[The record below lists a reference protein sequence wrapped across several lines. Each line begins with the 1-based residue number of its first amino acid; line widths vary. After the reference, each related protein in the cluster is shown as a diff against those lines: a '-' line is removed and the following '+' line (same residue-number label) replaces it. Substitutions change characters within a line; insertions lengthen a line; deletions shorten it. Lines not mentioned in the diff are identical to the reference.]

1 MKIAFIPSTFL
12 PIIGGAEI
20 QAHNLGNEI
29 GKKNHVDILLL
40 NKINLEKIN
49 YRVKILPK
57 LLISIVYLFKYYLK
71 IDLTYFY
78 EIYFLHLIKKKRYDI
93 WHFHSLNYKTLLFIK
108 TLKKLNQKVVVTF
121 QGADIQIDR
130 SINYGYRLKKKYNDL
145 FVEVIPMADVYFAI
159 SNNIISDLKLLKLD
173 KNKIIKIPNSVDFQK
188 VKNIKSK
195 KYKKFT
201 ILTVGRYA
209 EKKKG
214 FDLIKK
220 ISKFI
225 IGKIDFQW
233 IIIGRETHR
242 LMEEEYLKK
251 NSNYFKIINEIKN
264 NNEFIF
270 PNIELI
276 KYYKSADVYANLAR
290 IESFGIT
297 IIEAMASFLPVLSFS
312 TKGGDELVINKKNG
326 FLLNIG
332 DFEQYAKKLILI
344 SKNKKVFSEIKKFN
358 KEYLL
363 RFDLKTVGYKTVKT
377 YKDII
382 SK

>member
-220 ISKFI
+220 ISKFL

-242 LMEEEYLKK
+242 LMEEEYFKK
-251 NSNYFKIINEIKN
+251 NSNCFKIINEIKN

-312 TKGGDELVINKKNG
+312 TKGGDELVINKRNG